1 MKTINEFTGKK
12 RKNKGAIKAK
22 CPEEG
27 IKKWKDH
34 FLNLLEQPSATRPKE
49 TKAVLKHTLPINTD
63 DFTMEE
69 LNKYM
74 KSFKNNKAPGLDNV
88 PIEVWKTGALNMKP
102 LEVNNRTL
110 NGDRAKV
117 KVKSGIMPLPKNG
130 DLRDIRN
137 DRGISLTVIANKI
150 YNKLLLERIRSQLD
164 PLLRINQNGFRP
176 VRSTVA
182 QTVTLR
188 RLIVG
193 VKAKQLQTV
202 TTFVDFKKAFDY
214 IH

>member
-1 MKTINEFTGKK
+1 
-12 RKNKGAIKAK
+12 
-22 CPEEG
+22 
-27 IKKWKDH
+27 
-34 FLNLLEQPSATRPKE
+34 
-49 TKAVLKHTLPINTD
+49 
-63 DFTMEE
+63 MEE

-74 KSFKNNKAPGLDNV
+74 KSFKNNKASGLDNV

-117 KVKSGIMPLPKNG
+117 WVKSGIMPLPKNG
-130 DLRDIRN
+130 DLRDIGN

-176 VRSTVA
+176 ARSTVA

>member
-1 MKTINEFTGKK
+1 
-12 RKNKGAIKAK
+12 
-22 CPEEG
+22 
-27 IKKWKDH
+27 
-34 FLNLLEQPSATRPKE
+34 
-49 TKAVLKHTLPINTD
+49 
-63 DFTMEE
+63 
-69 LNKYM
+69 
-74 KSFKNNKAPGLDNV
+74 
-88 PIEVWKTGALNMKP
+88 MKP

-117 KVKSGIMPLPKNG
+117 WVKSGIMPLPKNG
-130 DLRDIRN
+130 DLRDIGN

-193 VKAKQLQTV
+193 VKA
-202 TTFVDFKKAFDY
+202 
-214 IH
+214 